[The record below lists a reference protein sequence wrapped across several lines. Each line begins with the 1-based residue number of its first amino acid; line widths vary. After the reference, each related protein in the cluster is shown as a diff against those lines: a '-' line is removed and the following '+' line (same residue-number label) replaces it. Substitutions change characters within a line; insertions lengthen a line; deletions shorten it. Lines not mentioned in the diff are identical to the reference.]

1 MDLVNSE
8 LPPDPRRSAGFPSPA
23 DDYIEQKLDLNS
35 LLVKHR
41 EATFFLRVSG
51 DSMIGAGI
59 HSGDLIVVDRA
70 VAAQHKRVIVAVLDG
85 ELIVRRMLNADG
97 QVVLVAD
104 NVDYDPIHVTSES
117 AFEVWGTVTNVI
129 HEVK

>member
-1 MDLVNSE
+1 ME
-8 LPPDPRRSAGFPSPA
+8 AKDPLSDQKRSAGFPSPA

-51 DSMIGAGI
+51 DSMVGAGI

-85 ELIVRRMLNADG
+85 ELIVRRLHEGGG
-97 QVVLVAD
+97 QITLLAE
-104 NVDYDPIHVTSES
+104 NVDYDPIIITEQA
-117 AFEVWGTVTNVI
+117 AFEIWGTVTNVI
-129 HEVK
+129 HEVR